1 MDQAV
6 RGRAVGSSLIPG
18 TLRLPPSADTGAK
31 RLGTAE
37 EVARESW
44 PRLAARTTDCIL
56 TVICSEMFTLIEITW
71 RFAIKGPR
79 FQHRNLD
86 DTTEYYKSKM
96 FLEIPSE

>member
-56 TVICSEMFTLIEITW
+56 SVICSEMFTLVHFDRDYLEV
-71 RFAIKGPR
+71 RNKGASVST
-79 FQHRNLD
+79 QQ
-86 DTTEYYKSKM
+86 S
-96 FLEIPSE
+96 

>member
-1 MDQAV
+1 MILVWPPCFGSCFDMDQAV

-56 TVICSEMFTLIEITW
+56 TVVFSEMF
-71 RFAIKGPR
+71 KVG
-79 FQHRNLD
+79 
-86 DTTEYYKSKM
+86 
-96 FLEIPSE
+96 

>member
-18 TLRLPPSADTGAK
+18 TLRLPPSEDTGAR
-31 RLGTAE
+31 RLGTAV

-56 TVICSEMFTLIEITW
+56 VTVICSEMFQLDHLCSQ
-71 RFAIKGPR
+71 RGLQSLGPR
-79 FQHRNLD
+79 
-86 DTTEYYKSKM
+86 
-96 FLEIPSE
+96 

>member
-1 MDQAV
+1 MILVWPPCLGSCFDMDQAV

-18 TLRLPPSADTGAK
+18 TLRLPPSEDTGAK

-56 TVICSEMFTLIEITW
+56 TVICSEMFTLVHLDRDYFEV
-71 RFAIKGPR
+71 RNKGASVST
-79 FQHRNLD
+79 QQ
-86 DTTEYYKSKM
+86 S
-96 FLEIPSE
+96 